1 MDFMHHVLGDEM
13 EGAYLIA
20 LLLGIAAGV
29 AARLGRFYRQ
39 RSTASG
45 A

>member
-1 MDFMHHVLGDEM
+1 MDFMHHVFGDDM

-20 LLLGIAAGV
+20 IFLGIAAGA
-29 AARLGRFYRQ
+29 AARMSRAFRQ
-39 RSTASG
+39 RKTASG